1 MSLFTLLI
9 SVHLVSVALTI
20 GFFIARYWW
29 RYSNNPLINA
39 RWVRIAPHCID
50 TVLFLSGAGLM
61 WKTGY
66 LPFTDK
72 GAWLTEKL
80 FGVIIYT
87 QNNSSCMKAARER
100 VLRSI
105 VNYVTEV
112 SERSQRAC
120 SLKYDG
126 YISFWVLS
134 RLDVVVRA
142 ASRSGLSP
150 FCWVW
155 WCCTSSLNSP
165 PLEYRYWGKS

>member
-1 MSLFTLLI
+1 MSMFTLLI

-29 RYSNNPLINA
+29 RYNNNPLINA

-80 FGVIIYT
+80 FGVIIYIALGFIALGRRRPRRQQT
-87 QNNSSCMKAARER
+87 RFIAFLLALV
-100 VLRSI
+100 VLFFI
-105 VNYVTEV
+105 VQLAIT
-112 SERSQRAC
+112 R
-120 SLKYDG
+120 
-126 YISFWVLS
+126 I
-134 RLDVVVRA
+134 
-142 ASRSGLSP
+142 
-150 FCWVW
+150 
-155 WCCTSSLNSP
+155 
-165 PLEYRYWGKS
+165 PLLG

>member
-1 MSLFTLLI
+1 MSMFTLLI

-29 RYSNNPLINA
+29 RYNNNPLINA

-80 FGVIIYT
+80 FGVIIYI
-87 QNNSSCMKAARER
+87 ALGFIALGRR
-100 VLRSI
+100 RP
-105 VNYVTEV
+105 
-112 SERSQRAC
+112 RSQQSRFIAF
-120 SLKYDG
+120 LLALV
-126 YISFWVLS
+126 VLFIIIQLAIT
-134 RLDVVVRA
+134 RIPIL
-142 ASRSGLSP
+142 G
-150 FCWVW
+150 
-155 WCCTSSLNSP
+155 
-165 PLEYRYWGKS
+165 

>member
-1 MSLFTLLI
+1 MA
-9 SVHLVSVALTI
+9 V
-20 GFFIARYWW
+20 
-29 RYSNNPLINA
+29 
-39 RWVRIAPHCID
+39 
-50 TVLFLSGAGLM
+50 
-61 WKTGY
+61 KTGY

-120 SLKYDG
+120 SKYDG
-126 YISFWVLS
+126 YISFWFYRAGRRRPRSQQVGFIAFLLGLVVLYIIIKLATT
-134 RLDVVVRA
+134 RI
-142 ASRSGLSP
+142 
-150 FCWVW
+150 
-155 WCCTSSLNSP
+155 
-165 PLEYRYWGKS
+165 PLLG